1 MTIYLINIIGLFI
14 GFRVLKTSEMIITFV
29 IANPILFFGSCG
41 PFISMTGGYQTGLM
55 LIASIIGML
64 V

>member
-14 GFRVLKTSEMIITFV
+14 GFVVLKTSEMIITFV

-41 PFISMTGGYQTGLM
+41 PFISMTGGYQIGM